1 MYPIKIGTRT
11 SPLALWQAHWVAA
24 RLQAAG
30 FETEIVGFQTSGDKI
45 QSVTLSKVGSKG
57 IFTQEL
63 EEALLDGRIHI
74 AVHSAKD
81 MPSHLPDGL
90 ELIAYTER
98 EISADVVVS
107 FDADFR
113 LEHDTVARIGTSS
126 TRRKA
131 LLARY
136 YPHCQPLEA
145 RGNLQ
150 TRLRKLEEG
159 QFDALILAYAGV
171 HRIGRG
177 DLIRQH
183 LPLDPFTPPVGQGSL
198 AIEVCTGL
206 EVSMQEAIRKALN
219 HADTE
224 TCLLAERAYLHEM
237 NGGCSIPTFA
247 LAHLV
252 EGGVYLQAGIISLDG
267 KYEIRLAA
275 ESNEPDK
282 LGAKLAYLVLEAGGR
297 DILEDIRGTGI
308 VNT

>member
-1 MYPIKIGTRT
+1 MNKIKIGTRT
-11 SPLALWQAHWVAA
+11 SPLALWQAHWVEA

-81 MPSHLPDGL
+81 MPSHLPEGL
-90 ELIAYTER
+90 ELIAFTER
-98 EISADVVVS
+98 ETVNDVVVS
-107 FDADFR
+107 FHPDFR
-113 LEHDTVARIGTSS
+113 LEHDTVANIGTSS

-136 YPHCQPLEA
+136 YPHCTPLEA

-159 QFDALILAYAGV
+159 QFEALILAYAGV
-171 HRIGRG
+171 YRIGRA

-183 LPLDPFTPPVGQGSL
+183 LPTDPFTPPVGQGSL
-198 AIEVCTGL
+198 AIEACTKLDGTL
-206 EVSMQEAIRKALN
+206 RERIRTALN
-219 HADTE
+219 HRETE
-224 TCLLAERAYLHEM
+224 DCLLAERAYLHAM

-252 EGGVYLQAGIISLDG
+252 PGSIYLQAGIISLDG
-267 KYEIRLAA
+267 SQEIRLATEGQNA
-275 ESNEPDK
+275 EALGSQIAQQV
-282 LGAKLAYLVLEAGGR
+282 LGAGG
-297 DILEDIRGTGI
+297 DAILREIR
-308 VNT
+308 NT